1 MKPSSSGAAASGDSQ
16 GTETARNVAETAGHA
31 ADVRR
36 RSVLAAGAAGVFAGL
51 SGCLGDGDRS
61 LPSTP
66 SGSWPQHMRDGA
78 NTAATAATAPSR
90 GNLAWTSDAFTRWPP
105 VAVDDEVYI
114 GNVDP
119 NPGPKVVALDATD
132 GSERWRVD
140 VEEASH
146 YTSAVVGEYLV
157 AAFGDRVVA
166 LDRESG
172 DREWSATVT
181 GTVSRTE
188 LTAAPAES
196 LVLVPHDADRDGRL
210 TALDA
215 ATGEERWSE
224 PLSGTVLDPPAVRG
238 EGVFVAADS
247 ALYRLDIADGSEVWR
262 RSVGSVA
269 LGPSAT
275 AAGLLVAAD
284 GDLAVHDA
292 DTGDRI
298 RVLDGYDGE
307 AHGVAVAD
315 GTAYWL
321 TDEHLS
327 AVAVTDGT
335 DEWRLDAEGC
345 QEGLCVGRET
355 VVAPVQYEGF
365 DLETA
370 WPAVA
375 AFDRDTGDVRWY
387 YHIDGFDVMFTT
399 PPVLV
404 DGAVYVAAN
413 TIDAVGALGDV
424 PPSDEAGLL

>member
-1 MKPSSSGAAASGDSQ
+1 MAETADKTA
-16 GTETARNVAETAGHA
+16 ETARDEPG
-31 ADVRR
+31 VRR
-36 RSVLAAGAAGVFAGL
+36 RSVLTAGVAGVFAGL

-78 NTAATAATAPSR
+78 NTGATAATAPSR

-105 VAVDDEVYI
+105 VAVDDEVYV

-119 NPGPKVVALDATD
+119 SPGPKVVALDATD

-140 VEEASH
+140 IEEAGH
-146 YTSAVVGEYLV
+146 YTSAVVGDYLV
-157 AAFGDRVVA
+157 AAYGDRVVA

-172 DREWSATVT
+172 DREWTETLS
-181 GTVSRTE
+181 GTLSYTE
-188 LTAAPAES
+188 ITAVPAES
-196 LVLVPHDADRDGRL
+196 LVLIPRRSGGEGGL

-215 ATGEERWSE
+215 ATGEERWAE
-224 PLSGTVLDPPAVRG
+224 PLPGSVEDPPAVRG
-238 EGVFVAADS
+238 DGVFVAADS
-247 ALYRLDIADGSEVWR
+247 ALYRLDIADGSEAWR
-262 RSVGSVA
+262 RNVGSVA

-284 GDLAVHDA
+284 GDLAVRDP
-292 DTGDRI
+292 DTGDRL
-298 RVLDGYDGE
+298 RALDGYDGE
-307 AHGVAVAD
+307 VHGVAVAD

-321 TDEHLS
+321 TDERLA
-327 AVAVTDGT
+327 AVDVANGT
-335 DEWRLDAEGC
+335 EVWRLDAAGS

-355 VVAPVQYEGF
+355 VVAPVRYEGF

-424 PPSDEAGLL
+424 PPSDESGLL